1 MSDSER
7 DTETRRRE
15 MAAQARTVVGDKMGD
30 LWWVFFIRGVLAL
43 ALGVAALFWPTGSIS
58 LLISIAGLVLVL
70 DGAMTFFGMRRQ
82 AGQGAASA
90 SGIGSALIG
99 AVLLLLPS
107 ISAKLVFVLLGL
119 WAVSIGVG
127 YLMTWWHMSDDDPE
141 RVSARNVG
149 ALALFTGIVLVLWPG
164 SGLVGLGWLIA
175 IVAFLISAL
184 MFFLA
189 SRFKRLGERA
199 AGLGKRQ

>member
-7 DTETRRRE
+7 DTESRRRE
-15 MAAQARTVVGDKMGD
+15 IAAKAQTVVGDKMGD
-30 LWWVFFIRGVLAL
+30 LWWVFFVRGVMAL
-43 ALGVAALFWPTGSIS
+43 ALGIAALFWPAESIS
-58 LLISIAGLVLVL
+58 LLLRIAGLVLVL

-119 WAVSIGVG
+119 WAISIGVG
-127 YLMTWWHMSDDDPE
+127 YLMTWWQMSDDDPE
-141 RVSARNVG
+141 RISARNVG
-149 ALALFTGIVLVLWPG
+149 TVALLTGIVLVLWPG

-175 IVAFLISAL
+175 IVALLVSAL

-199 AGLGKRQ
+199 AGLGKGL

>member
-7 DTETRRRE
+7 DTDSRRRE
-15 MAAQARTVVGDKMGD
+15 IAAKAQTVVGDKMGD
-30 LWWVFFIRGVLAL
+30 LWWVFFVRGVLAL
-43 ALGVAALFWPTGSIS
+43 ALGIAALFWPTESIS
-58 LLISIAGLVLVL
+58 LLLRIAGLVLVL

-119 WAVSIGVG
+119 WAISIGVG
-127 YLMTWWHMSDDDPE
+127 YLMTWWQMPDDDPE
-141 RVSARNVG
+141 RMSARNVG
-149 ALALFTGIVLVLWPG
+149 TVALLTGIVLVLWPG

-175 IVAFLISAL
+175 IVALLVSAL

-199 AGLGKRQ
+199 AGLGKGL